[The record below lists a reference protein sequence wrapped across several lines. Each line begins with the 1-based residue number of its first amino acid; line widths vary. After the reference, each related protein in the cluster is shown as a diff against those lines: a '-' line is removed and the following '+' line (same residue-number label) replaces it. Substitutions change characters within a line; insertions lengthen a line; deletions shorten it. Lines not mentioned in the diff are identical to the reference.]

1 MVPENTEMETNDYNS
16 GGEVFLVVVFFWG
29 GPHCESCVILVPS
42 PGIELMLPELGAH
55 SLNYWTTREVP
66 GGEFLTAV

>member
-1 MVPENTEMETNDYNS
+1 MTYV
-16 GGEVFLVVVFFWG
+16 
-29 GPHCESCVILVPS
+29 